1 MKPFLS
7 CVGIFL
13 CHLNLL
19 SPPAELTEGETDW
32 SVLCLCLGLP
42 EKLCDLFNADGS
54 SLEPQAQKWIEKLR
68 KDQKK
73 YSLDF
78 EPINF
83 PKIIEIPSLAP
94 LPDTYRKLIDQTST
108 FKCKT
113 RKPGQNSQPN
123 EGTSSPAMCLV
134 CGEIFCVLAKCCN
147 EPKLSGVGM
156 FLLIIYKCPYDS

>member
-1 MKPFLS
+1 MRPFLS

-19 SPPAELTEGETDW
+19 SPPAELTEGDTDW
-32 SVLCLCLGLP
+32 SVLSLSLGLP
-42 EKLCDLFNADGS
+42 DKLCDLFDADGS

-78 EPINF
+78 EPITF
-83 PKIIEIPSLAP
+83 PKMIEIPSLVK
-94 LPDTYRKLIDQTST
+94 LPGTYRQLIDQTT
-108 FKCKT
+108 NFKCKK
-113 RKPGQNSQPN
+113 RKPGQNPLPN
-123 EGTSSPAMCLV
+123 EGSSSPAMCLV

-147 EPKLSGVGM
+147 EPKLPGVCE
-156 FLLIIYKCPYDS
+156 FIRNLLTEYRW